1 MKQIN
6 FEKISLINDIN
17 KYNNEY
23 FKCID
28 EKNSTSSLNF
38 KSLIFKVMYYEHN
51 FEIRMFIQENDN
63 DINIEVLF
71 ENICKNVDVEDSI
84 MDSIIL
90 EISKCAKV
98 VENKLKTYDDIKDK
112 LNNFNGKIN
121 LDSMFIY
128 KNKHNLITELDS
140 FQDEI
145 KQLYLTLKP
154 NNMEYNNYINELF
167 VFGENGI
174 KTALVLKELGIA
186 DFRKTRSGYLINFLD
201 DTSSY
206 SNSFIYNFSKEI
218 SNIGIPS
225 MAIPIEILER
235 SW

>member
-1 MKQIN
+1 
-6 FEKISLINDIN
+6 
-17 KYNNEY
+17 
-23 FKCID
+23 
-28 EKNSTSSLNF
+28 
-38 KSLIFKVMYYEHN
+38 MYYEHN

-201 DTSSY
+201 DTSNY